1 MATPQPV
8 APAEAPYDRIT
19 ACRIC
24 GDEALATVLD
34 LGEQALGSC
43 FPTAQEPT
51 PARVPLE
58 LARCQGC
65 GLVQLRHTT
74 RPDALYTYD
83 YGYRSGTNA
92 SMRNHLA
99 GLAAWI
105 EDRCPLAAGDVVLD
119 IGCNDGTLLK
129 AYRTPGLRRI
139 GIDPIVGKFA
149 DHFETDI
156 TTIEGFF
163 SPETWHRAGTGA
175 PARVITS
182 ISMFYDLDDP
192 NAFAAAIEQALAEDG
207 IWVME
212 QSYLPAMLEANAFD
226 TICHEHLEYYALS
239 QIEWIA
245 RAHGLRVFDA
255 ERNACNGGSFRL
267 ALCRA
272 DGPYAENG
280 EALESLR
287 ALERDLA
294 LTTEAP
300 YRAFAER
307 IAALRMRLR
316 RFVEDAHAAGKTI
329 YLYGASTK
337 GNTLLQYFGLDHTRI
352 AAAAERNP
360 QKWGRRTPGTDI
372 PIVSEDDMR
381 RARPDY
387 LLVLPWHF
395 RDEFISREAD
405 YLKRGGQF
413 IFPLPEMEIV
423 ADPGRENTQ

>member
-1 MATPQPV
+1 MAVPEPL
-8 APAEAPYDRIT
+8 APAPYHAIDG
-19 ACRIC
+19 CRIC
-24 GDEALATVLD
+24 ADRALAPLLD

-43 FPTAQEPT
+43 FPGPGQPT

-58 LARCQGC
+58 LMRCEGC

-74 RPDALYTYD
+74 SPDALYTYD
-83 YGYRSGTNA
+83 YGYRSGTNT
-92 SMRNHLA
+92 SMCDHLT
-99 GLAAWI
+99 GLTAWI
-105 EDRCPLAAGDVVLD
+105 EERCALRAGDVVLD

-129 AYRTPGLRRI
+129 AYRTAGLRRI

-149 DHFETDI
+149 QHFEADI

-163 SPETWHRAGTGA
+163 SAETWRRASPGA

-192 NAFAAAIEQALAEDG
+192 NAFAGAIASALADDG

-212 QSYLPAMLEANAFD
+212 QSYLPAMLDANAFD

-245 RAHGLRVFDA
+245 GAHGLRVFDA
-255 ERNACNGGSFRL
+255 ERNGCNGGSFRL

-272 DGPYAENG
+272 DGPYPENRP
-280 EALESLR
+280 ALNALR
-287 ALERDLA
+287 KLERDLA
-294 LTTEAP
+294 LGTERP
-300 YRAFAER
+300 YGVFAER
-307 IAALRMRLR
+307 IARLR
-316 RFVEDAHAAGKTI
+316 DQVCRFIEGEQAAGKVI

-337 GNTLLQYFGLDHTRI
+337 GNTLLQYFDLDHGRI
-352 AAAAERNP
+352 TAAAERNP
-360 QKWGRRTPGTDI
+360 QKWGRRTPATDI

-381 RARPDY
+381 RAHPDY

-395 RDEFISREAD
+395 RDEFVAREAD
-405 YLKRGGQF
+405 YLKRGGRI

-423 ADPGRENTQ
+423 GDQVRGIAG